1 MNKEHIGRL
10 AAIMVAKGIE
20 QVVVSPGSRNAP
32 VIILFGKNRSLKLL
46 SVGDER
52 SAGFFA
58 LGLALQ
64 SQKTVALL
72 CTSGSAVLNYAPAI
86 AEAYYQKIPLL
97 VLTADRPVEL
107 IDQGDSQTIR
117 QQNVFSNYIRKSF
130 NLPVAIHSNNE
141 RWYTDRVV
149 NEAID
154 RTMYPVQG
162 PVQLNIPL
170 DEPLYDIDYVIEG
183 RPAIIRYNL
192 PNQQLN
198 EESMQ
203 RLAGVWK
210 SASSVMIVAGQM
222 SPSQEVKDLLLKLA
236 EDPSIVVL
244 TETTS
249 NLTHNRFIN
258 CIDRTIAVIPASKNK
273 DYAPDLLITIGG
285 AIISKKIKAMLRDMS
300 PANHWHISNDP
311 DEFHFDTYK
320 SLTETI
326 PLNARDFLTQLQ
338 HELSTKHLL
347 DSSEDDQIQ
356 RQELIKINNSNSYYS
371 KWQLAVAKTAQKHSE
386 YMEKIEFTDFRA
398 YHTIFEHLPE
408 NTAVHLGNS
417 TPVRYAQLFDQRINL
432 KFYANRGT
440 SGIDGCTST
449 AAGFAYNYSGLTV
462 IITGDIG
469 FLYDSN
475 GLWNSN
481 LPERFKIILI
491 NNGGGNIFRIIDGPT
506 GHEELEPFIETRH
519 NLQAAGIA
527 SNFNIE
533 YFKASDE
540 DELKSQLPLFLKPQD
555 SHRPALLEIITN
567 NQLSAQTLRDY
578 FGFLRK

>member
-356 RQELIKINNSNSYYS
+356 RQDLINTNNSNSYYS

-386 YMEKIEFTDFRA
+386 YMERIEFTDFRA

>member
-1 MNKEHIGRL
+1 
-10 AAIMVAKGIE
+10 
-20 QVVVSPGSRNAP
+20 
-32 VIILFGKNRSLKLL
+32 
-46 SVGDER
+46 
-52 SAGFFA
+52 
-58 LGLALQ
+58 
-64 SQKTVALL
+64 
-72 CTSGSAVLNYAPAI
+72 
-86 AEAYYQKIPLL
+86 
-97 VLTADRPVEL
+97 
-107 IDQGDSQTIR
+107 
-117 QQNVFSNYIRKSF
+117 
-130 NLPVAIHSNNE
+130 
-141 RWYTDRVV
+141 
-149 NEAID
+149 
-154 RTMYPVQG
+154 
-162 PVQLNIPL
+162 
-170 DEPLYDIDYVIEG
+170 
-183 RPAIIRYNL
+183 
-192 PNQQLN
+192 
-198 EESMQ
+198 
-203 RLAGVWK
+203 
-210 SASSVMIVAGQM
+210 
-222 SPSQEVKDLLLKLA
+222 
-236 EDPSIVVL
+236 
-244 TETTS
+244 
-249 NLTHNRFIN
+249 
-258 CIDRTIAVIPASKNK
+258 
-273 DYAPDLLITIGG
+273 
-285 AIISKKIKAMLRDMS
+285 
-300 PANHWHISNDP
+300 
-311 DEFHFDTYK
+311 
-320 SLTETI
+320 
-326 PLNARDFLTQLQ
+326 
-338 HELSTKHLL
+338 L